1 MLLKNFVDDKGYLH
15 VFNKKKNKIYSTKP
29 DNLFVKK
36 HLYREWSFKESA
48 YNQENEERISKIESE
63 ATPVIQ
69 RIVECA
75 RKNKTPKLSPD
86 QSDNWKRF
94 YVSLGWRVPEFAD
107 KTMRVDKQ
115 LEGILRREVKKVL
128 AQREEIPPDI
138 SSALQNPINIAGVQA
153 ITDKLRARLA
163 AINHPVSIKDV
174 EWLSSHAGLGIAVIS
189 IQNRSF
195 VIGSHCFSVLKYS
208 GKNNQVYGNWL
219 PIAHDVAICPTSHP
233 DQEGLVQ
240 LTTNMDRTI
249 KKINE
254 TSFCQ
259 SDIIAGKSRVLVRSL
274 AKRYSNR

>member
-1 MLLKNFVDDKGYLH
+1 M
-15 VFNKKKNKIYSTKP
+15 
-29 DNLFVKK
+29 FVKK

-48 YNQENEERISKIESE
+48 YNQENEERISKIQSK

-86 QSDNWKRF
+86 QADNWKRF
-94 YVSLGWRVPEFAD
+94 YVSLGWGVPEFAD

-115 LEGILRREVKKVL
+115 LKGILRREVKKVL
-128 AQREEIPPDI
+128 ARREERPPDI
-138 SSALQNPINIAGVQA
+138 SSVLQDPINIARAQA
-153 ITDKLRARLA
+153 TTDKLRARLA
-163 AINHPVSIKDV
+163 AINHPVSIEDV
-174 EWLSSHAGLGIAVIS
+174 EWLSSHAGLCIAVIS
-189 IQNRSF
+189 IRNRSF

-208 GKNNQVYGNWL
+208 GKNHNQVYGTWL

-233 DQEGLVQ
+233 DQEELVQ

-259 SDIIAGKSRVLVRSL
+259 SDIIAGKSRVLVQSL